1 MKGRQLL
8 KTGEKYYVADLGL
21 RNLVL
26 GVRDSDYGHALE
38 NIVYLE
44 LIRRGWL
51 VFVGKVGPAEID
63 FIAQKD
69 SKTVYYQVSLTI
81 LEESTKLRELAPLE
95 KTGDSFPKYLLTLD
109 PLPQSTHNGIII
121 KNVVDWLVEED

>member
-1 MKGRQLL
+1 
-8 KTGEKYYVADLGL
+8 
-21 RNLVL
+21 
-26 GVRDSDYGHALE
+26 
-38 NIVYLE
+38 
-44 LIRRGWL
+44 
-51 VFVGKVGPAEID
+51 VGKVGPAEID

-69 SKTVYYQVSLTI
+69 SKTVYYQVSLTV
-81 LEESTKLRELAPLE
+81 LEESKKLRELAPLE